1 MMLNLKEN
9 QVQKTAIN
17 LIDKII
23 GTNDKQ
29 ECILSIMNLMLI
41 LKNLTTDEFQEFK
54 KYIEVSL

>member
-1 MMLNLKEN
+1 MKLSLKEK

-29 ECILSIMNLMLI
+29 ECILNVMQLMLI
-41 LKNLTTDEFQEFK
+41 LKNLTIDEFQELK
-54 KYIEVSL
+54 EYTEVSL

>member
-1 MMLNLKEN
+1 MRLNLKEK

-29 ECILSIMNLMLI
+29 ECILSVMQLMLI
-41 LKNLTTDEFQEFK
+41 LKNLTIDEFQELK
-54 KYIEVSL
+54 KYTEVSL